1 MENKSVS
8 ALALIVSNSVPLF
21 GVWFLGWDLSLIMF
35 LYWLE
40 NVVIGIL
47 NVFKIINARG
57 PQVPAQAKPD
67 DVAMN
72 KFGKW
77 SLAGFFLLHYG
88 IFTFVHGIF
97 VFVLFGLPKMP
108 LTSLLI
114 PFASLL
120 LSHIFS
126 YFTNYLG
133 EGEYLKNSPDVFF
146 MQPYSRVIILHL
158 TIIFSAFFIIGVA
171 GSKTIPILLLVVF
184 KTVVDL
190 ASHLKEHQKLRRIP
204 SI

>member
-8 ALALIVSNSVPLF
+8 ALALVVSNLVPLF
-21 GVWFLGWDLSLIMF
+21 GVWFFAWDLSLIMV

-67 DVAMN
+67 NVAIN
-72 KFGKW
+72 NSGRW

-97 VFVLFGLPKMP
+97 VFTLFGLPKMP
-108 LTSLLI
+108 FASLLI
-114 PFASLL
+114 PFTSLL
-120 LSHIFS
+120 LSHIFLLYQLS
-126 YFTNYLG
+126 GRGRIPEKFAGCIFYAAIFEGYYFTPYNNFQRFLYKRG
-133 EGEYLKNSPDVFF
+133 CRIKDNS
-146 MQPYSRVIILHL
+146 YS
-158 TIIFSAFFIIGVA
+158 FA
-171 GSKTIPILLLVVF
+171 GCF
-184 KTVVDL
+184 
-190 ASHLKEHQKLRRIP
+190 
-204 SI
+204 